1 MVKSADFFDCTT
13 LVTGAGKRIGRAVAL
28 SLAEAGSNVVV
39 HADHSKFDA
48 ESTAEEI
55 RRIGCKSWVLFAD
68 LSDPAQAEGLLI
80 RAIET
85 AGALDFLIN
94 NASIFEQNPLSSF
107 TLDDFQKV
115 MRVNTFAPLVL
126 GRAFIKQKRVGAIVN
141 FLDTRMTS
149 YDRDHSA
156 YQLSKLSLSSLTK
169 MMALEFAPRVRVN
182 AVAPGPILPPP
193 GKDSAYMERLAST
206 NPLHRIGNLGDV
218 TGAVLFLLKSTYIT
232 GQVLYVDGGYHLKG
246 QTYE

>member
-1 MVKSADFFDCTT
+1 
-13 LVTGAGKRIGRAVAL
+13 
-28 SLAEAGSNVVV
+28 
-39 HADHSKFDA
+39 
-48 ESTAEEI
+48 
-55 RRIGCKSWVLFAD
+55 
-68 LSDPAQAEGLLI
+68 
-80 RAIET
+80 
-85 AGALDFLIN
+85 
-94 NASIFEQNPLSSF
+94 
-107 TLDDFQKV
+107 

-141 FLDTRMTS
+141 FLDTRMTG

-169 MMALEFAPRVRVN
+169 MMALEFAPCVRVN
-182 AVAPGPILPPP
+182 AVAPGPILPPL